1 MTLSKNRLWYNAVI
15 LQIRCDTN
23 TTRNATVNSGC
34 HVILL
39 IRCNIFICSR
49 HVLVL
54 FEDRC
59 TRISLYDE
67 LLFGMQ
73 LVSAMAIASALRETG
88 VKTARIILLVR

>member
-39 IRCNIFICSR
+39 IRCNIFYLLETRTCP
-49 HVLVL
+49 
-54 FEDRC
+54 FEDCC

>member
-1 MTLSKNRLWYNAVI
+1 MTQI
-15 LQIRCDTN
+15 LPVTPQLTLVVTLFSSLD
-23 TTRNATVNSGC
+23 AT
-34 HVILL
+34 
-39 IRCNIFICSR
+39 FFFCSR

-59 TRISLYDE
+59 TRISSYDE